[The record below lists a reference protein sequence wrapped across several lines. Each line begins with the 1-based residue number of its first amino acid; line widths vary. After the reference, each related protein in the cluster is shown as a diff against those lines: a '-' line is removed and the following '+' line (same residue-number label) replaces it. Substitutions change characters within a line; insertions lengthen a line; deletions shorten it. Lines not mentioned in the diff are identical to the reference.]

1 MTAPA
6 RLRRGPL
13 STSYLAFVS
22 ATGLSS
28 LGDAAW
34 MLALT
39 TTLVGVASATTA
51 GLLLALAGVPRVIA
65 LLGGGVAADRYGPVR
80 VMVWTDLL
88 RCAVMVVAAG
98 VVLAVEPTAGVLA
111 AVAAAM
117 TVLGAFFVPASGA
130 LRPLLLPEEHLV
142 RGNALYLIGLRAGQA
157 AGGPVGAALLGLG
170 GVVAVAVANAASFL
184 VSAAAVARSRP
195 EVPGPVPVPRDR
207 VSVREGIAG
216 GLRHV
221 AGDRALRGLV
231 LVVGLLELSAAGPVN
246 IGLVLLAHSTGAGDV
261 GAGLLLTAF
270 TLGAALAFVLTLV
283 RPVGRRAGPVLVLGA
298 CAQAVV
304 LSSLGVLGALPALL
318 AGYGVLGLAGAL
330 CGVVL
335 VSLVQRRTPAP
346 VRGRVMS
353 IMSLVVFGA
362 PLLGN
367 AVIGISV
374 DALGL
379 TTTMVLHGL
388 SAVAAVCVYASSPAL
403 RGARLD

>member
-6 RLRRGPL
+6 RVRPGPM
-13 STSYLAFVS
+13 SVPYLTFVS

-39 TTLVGVASATTA
+39 TTLIGVSSATTA
-51 GLLLALAGVPRVIA
+51 GLLVALAGVPRVIA

-98 VVLAVEPTAGVLA
+98 VVLAVRPTAVVLA
-111 AVAAAM
+111 VVAAAL

-130 LRPLLLPEEHLV
+130 LRPLLLPDEHLV
-142 RGNALYLIGLRAGQA
+142 RGNALYLIGLRTGQA

-170 GVVAVAVANAASFL
+170 GVAAVAAANAASFL

-195 EVPGPVPVPRDR
+195 EGPVPARDR
-207 VSVREGIAG
+207 VAIRTRIVE

-221 AGDRALRGLV
+221 AGDPALRTLV
-231 LVVGLLELSAAGPVN
+231 LVVGLVELAAAGPVN
-246 IGLVLLAHSTGAGDV
+246 IGLVLLAHSIGAGDT

-270 TLGAALAFVLTLV
+270 TVGATLAFLLTLV
-283 RPVGRRAGPVLVLGA
+283 RPVGRRASTVLVLGV
-298 CAQAVV
+298 CGQAVV
-304 LSSLGVLGALPALL
+304 LGALGVLDTLPALL
-318 AGYGVLGLAGAL
+318 GGYGVLGLLTAL
-330 CGVVL
+330 SGVVL
-335 VSLVQRRTPAP
+335 TSLIQRRTPTP

-367 AVIGISV
+367 AVIGASI
-374 DALGL
+374 DLFGL
-379 TTTMVLHGL
+379 TTTMALHAL
-388 SAVAAVCVYASSPAL
+388 SALVAVGVYASSPVL

>member
-6 RLRRGPL
+6 RVRRGPMSL
-13 STSYLAFVS
+13 SYLTFVS

-39 TTLVGVASATTA
+39 TTLIGVSSATTA
-51 GLLLALAGVPRVIA
+51 GLLVALAGVPRVIA
-65 LLGGGVAADRYGPVR
+65 LLGGGVAADRYGPVK
-80 VMVWTDLL
+80 VMVWTDLA

-98 VVLAVEPTAGVLA
+98 VVVAVEPTAAVLA
-111 AVAAAM
+111 VVAAGL

-130 LRPLLLPEEHLV
+130 LRPLLLPDEHLV
-142 RGNALYLIGLRAGQA
+142 RGNALYLIGLRTGQA

-170 GVVAVAVANAASFL
+170 GVAAVAVANAASFL

-195 EVPGPVPVPRDR
+195 GGPVPRGDR
-207 VSVREGIAG
+207 VAIRTRIAE

-221 AGDRALRGLV
+221 AGDPQLRTLV
-231 LVVGLLELSAAGPVN
+231 LVVGLVELAAAGPVN
-246 IGLVLLAHSTGAGDV
+246 IGLVLLAHSIGAGDP

-270 TLGAALAFVLTLV
+270 TVGATVAFLVTLA
-283 RPVGRRAGPVLVLGA
+283 RPVGRRAGPALVLGV

-304 LSSLGVLGALPALL
+304 LGALGVLDTLPALL
-318 AGYGVLGLAGAL
+318 GGYGVLGSVTAL
-330 CGVVL
+330 SGVVL
-335 VSLVQRRTPAP
+335 TSLIQRRTPAP

-367 AVIGISV
+367 AFIGVSI
-374 DALGL
+374 DLFGI
-379 TTTMVLHGL
+379 TTTMALHAL
-388 SAVAAVCVYASSPAL
+388 SALVAVCVYASSPVL

>member
-1 MTAPA
+1 MTAPV
-6 RLRRGPL
+6 RTRRGPL
-13 STSYLAFVS
+13 SASYLTFVS

-39 TTLVGVASATTA
+39 TTLIGVSSATTA
-51 GLLLALAGVPRVIA
+51 GLLVALAGVPRVIA

-80 VMVWTDLL
+80 VMVWADLL

-98 VVLAVEPTAGVLA
+98 VVLAVEPTAAVLA
-111 AVAAAM
+111 VVAAAL

-142 RGNALYLIGLRAGQA
+142 RGNALYLIGLRTGQA

-170 GVVAVAVANAASFL
+170 GVAAVAAANAASFL

-195 EVPGPVPVPRDR
+195 EGHVAPQRDR
-207 VSVREGIAG
+207 VSVRTRIAE

-221 AGDRALRGLV
+221 AGDPALRTLVAVIGLV
-231 LVVGLLELSAAGPVN
+231 ELAAAGPVN
-246 IGLVLLAHSTGAGDV
+246 IGLVLLAHSIGAGNT

-270 TLGAALAFVLTLV
+270 TVGATLAFVFTLV
-283 RPVGRRAGPVLVLGA
+283 HPVGRRAGPVLVLVV

-304 LSSLGVLGALPALL
+304 LAALGVLGTLPALL
-318 AGYGVLGLAGAL
+318 GGYGVLGLLTAL
-330 CGVVL
+330 SGVVL
-335 VSLVQRRTPAP
+335 TSLIQRRTPAP

-367 AVIGISV
+367 AAIGAAI
-374 DALGL
+374 DLFGL
-379 TTTMVLHGL
+379 TTTMALHGL
-388 SAVAAVCVYASSPAL
+388 SAVVAVCVYASSPVL

>member
-6 RLRRGPL
+6 RIRRGPL
-13 STSYLAFVS
+13 SASYLTFVS

-39 TTLVGVASATTA
+39 TTLITVSSATTA
-51 GLLLALAGVPRVIA
+51 GLLVALAGVPRVIA
-65 LLGGGVAADRYGPVR
+65 LLGGGVAADRYGPVK
-80 VMVWTDLL
+80 VMVWTDLA
-88 RCAVMVVAAG
+88 RCAVMVAAAG
-98 VVLAVEPTAGVLA
+98 VVLVVEPTAAVLA
-111 AVAAAM
+111 VVAAAL

-130 LRPLLLPEEHLV
+130 LRPLLLPDEHLV
-142 RGNALYLIGLRAGQA
+142 RGNALYLIGLRTGQA

-170 GVVAVAVANAASFL
+170 GVAAVAVANAASFL

-195 EVPGPVPVPRDR
+195 EGPVPR
-207 VSVREGIAG
+207 RERIAIRTSIAE

-221 AGDRALRGLV
+221 AGDPALRTLV
-231 LVVGLLELSAAGPVN
+231 LVVGLVELAAAGPVN
-246 IGLVLLAHSTGAGDV
+246 IGLVLLAHSIGAGAP

-270 TLGAALAFVLTLV
+270 TVGATVAFLFTLA
-283 RPVGRRAGPVLVLGA
+283 RPVGRHAGPLLVLA
-298 CAQAVV
+298 VCAQA
-304 LSSLGVLGALPALL
+304 LALGALGVLGTLPALL
-318 AGYGVLGLAGAL
+318 GGYGVLGLLTAL
-330 CGVVL
+330 SGVVL
-335 VSLVQRRTPAP
+335 TSLIQRRTPAP

-367 AVIGISV
+367 ALIGVSI
-374 DALGL
+374 DLFGI
-379 TTTMVLHGL
+379 TTTMALHAL
-388 SAVAAVCVYASSPAL
+388 SALVAVCVYASSPVL

>member
-6 RLRRGPL
+6 RTRHGPL
-13 STSYLAFVS
+13 SASYLAFVS

-39 TTLVGVASATTA
+39 TTLIGVSSATTA
-51 GLLLALAGVPRVIA
+51 GLLVALAGVPRVIA

-98 VVLAVEPTAGVLA
+98 VVLAVEPTAAVLA
-111 AVAAAM
+111 VVAAAL

-142 RGNALYLIGLRAGQA
+142 RGNALYLIGLRTGQA

-170 GVVAVAVANAASFL
+170 GVAAVAAANAASFL
-184 VSAAAVARSRP
+184 VSAAAVSRSRAD
-195 EVPGPVPVPRDR
+195 GHVPRRDR
-207 VSVREGIAG
+207 LAVRTRVAE

-221 AGDRALRGLV
+221 AGDPALRTLV
-231 LVVGLLELSAAGPVN
+231 LVVGLVELAAAGPVN
-246 IGLVLLAHSTGAGDV
+246 IGLVLLAHSVGAGNT

-270 TLGAALAFVLTLV
+270 TVGATLAFLLTLV
-283 RPVGRRAGPVLVLGA
+283 RPVGRRAGRVLVLCG

-304 LSSLGVLGALPALL
+304 LGALGVLGTLPALL
-318 AGYGVLGLAGAL
+318 GGYGVLGLVTAL
-330 CGVVL
+330 SGVVL
-335 VSLVQRRTPAP
+335 TSFIQRRTPAP

-367 AVIGISV
+367 AVIGAAI
-374 DALGL
+374 DLFGL
-379 TTTMVLHGL
+379 TTTMALHGS
-388 SAVAAVCVYASSPAL
+388 SALVAVCVYASSPVL